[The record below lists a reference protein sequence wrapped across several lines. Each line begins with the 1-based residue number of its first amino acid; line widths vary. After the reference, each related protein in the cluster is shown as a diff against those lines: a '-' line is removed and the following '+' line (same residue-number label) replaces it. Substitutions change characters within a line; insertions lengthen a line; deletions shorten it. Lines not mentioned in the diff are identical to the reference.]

1 MPDLTRCSLCPPTNA
16 THSHAISIPAQVAL
30 DEVALL
36 KHVKAKRQRL
46 LRTVPP
52 GASAGRVAD
61 KAVHRYHASASP
73 AATRATAGATGDG
86 ASPEEEAV
94 DADAVAAAAAV
105 AGSECVVDF
114 YGHGVHKG
122 RGGPRICIQME
133 ALGPSLLDLIRQTRY
148 AGVDLVLVKSIAR
161 DGLRALHFLHTVC
174 GIVHTDIKPEN
185 LLLCVG
191 QPSSSPALSDESVGV
206 GDSTNLQMTA
216 DVGGICGVGGR
227 EEEQEELERVRR
239 IVHSGA
245 GSWYQVLLLFVRQ
258 VRASKLRAQTPN
270 PCVTSQRRKRT
281 QAPAHAR

>member
-1 MPDLTRCSLCPPTNA
+1 MSFCKCTESAGHAEAKNAGLDSVFLVPTNECHTLTRNLD
-16 THSHAISIPAQVAL
+16 PAQVAL

-36 KHVKAKRQRL
+36 KHVKAERQRL

-61 KAVHRYHASASP
+61 KAVHRYHAAASP
-73 AATRATAGATGDG
+73 PATRATAGAAGDG
-86 ASPEEEAV
+86 ASPVEEAV

-114 YGHGVHKG
+114 YGHGVHKS

-148 AGVDLVLVKSIAR
+148 AGVDLALAKSIAR

-191 QPSSSPALSDESVGV
+191 QPSSSSALSAESVGV
-206 GDSTNLQMTA
+206 GDSDSLQMAA
-216 DVGGICGVGGR
+216 DVGGMCGVGGR

-258 VRASKLRAQTPN
+258 VKNLQLKP
-270 PCVTSQRRKRT
+270 
-281 QAPAHAR
+281 